1 MVQDVYGRGTERE
14 KQEKE
19 NELNNKNIM
28 TTYGTTIAKASEKDF
43 EKVYNL
49 LQPMEEL
56 FNSHWSNE
64 EAWTE
69 WADDDPDKLELLAIR
84 KEIAEEEHYYEEDVD
99 NRLVLFEF
107 IKRRMRLCGCNNWLR
122 VVIAAECL
130 IDTFCDPQES
140 SLAWRP
146 DLKRAMDY
154 TMLGE

>member
-69 WADDDPDKLELLAIR
+69 GL
-84 KEIAEEEHYYEEDVD
+84 
-99 NRLVLFEF
+99 
-107 IKRRMRLCGCNNWLR
+107 
-122 VVIAAECL
+122 
-130 IDTFCDPQES
+130 T
-140 SLAWRP
+140 
-146 DLKRAMDY
+146 
-154 TMLGE
+154 

>member
-69 WADDDPDKLELLAIR
+69 WADIE
-84 KEIAEEEHYYEEDVD
+84 
-99 NRLVLFEF
+99 
-107 IKRRMRLCGCNNWLR
+107 NN
-122 VVIAAECL
+122 E
-130 IDTFCDPQES
+130 
-140 SLAWRP
+140 
-146 DLKRAMDY
+146 
-154 TMLGE
+154 